1 MKLPKTTLFFAGV
14 IATAVTAQVSVIG
27 GAERDPNT
35 PHLDTIKKLV
45 GDWLE
50 LDENGAPTDKV
61 VSSYR
66 VTAGGSAVMDIEFAG
81 SEHEMLTVYHQD
93 GDDLVLTHYCM
104 LGNQPHMRAE
114 PGTGP
119 DKLVFNCEG
128 GTNIDC
134 AVDQHMHRGEIT
146 LIDEDHILS
155 KWFMLDKGENTY
167 TADFKLVRR
176 K

>member
-1 MKLPKTTLFFAGV
+1 MKLPTTTLFFAGI

-27 GAERDPNT
+27 TPERDPDT

-45 GDWLE
+45 GDWVA
-50 LDENGAPTDKV
+50 LDENGEPTDKV

-134 AVDQHMHRGEIT
+134 AVDQHMHRGELT
-146 LIDEDHILS
+146 LIDEDHLLS

>member
-1 MKLPKTTLFFAGV
+1 MKLPKLTLFSVIV
-14 IATAVTAQVSVIG
+14 IATAATAQVSVIG
-27 GAERDPNT
+27 VPERDPNT

-50 LDENGAPTDKV
+50 LDENGAPTDNV

-66 VTAGGSAVMDIEFAG
+66 VTAGGTAVMDIEFGG

-146 LIDEDHILS
+146 LIDDDHIES

>member
-1 MKLPKTTLFFAGV
+1 MQLPKLTLILAVV
-14 IATAVTAQVSVIG
+14 IATAATAQVSVIG
-27 GAERDPNT
+27 VPDRDPAT
-35 PHLDTIKKLV
+35 PNLDTIKKLV
-45 GDWLE
+45 GDWVE
-50 LDENGAPTDKV
+50 LDEDGVPTDTV

-66 VTAGGSAVMDIEFAG
+66 VTAAGSAVLDVEFGG
-81 SEHEMLTVYHQD
+81 SDHEMLTVYYMD

-128 GTNIDC
+128 GTNINC
-134 AVDQHMHRGEIT
+134 AVDQHMHRGELT
-146 LIDEDHILS
+146 LIDEDHMLS
-155 KWFMLDKGENTY
+155 KWFMLDKGETTY